1 MPIRDWRASEVVQ
14 GKPWGHPTHPV
25 FVHFP
30 TALYPAALLFAA
42 ASALG
47 RSPAQGRTATILV
60 SLGIAGAIPAALTGV
75 VDWAGMIRG
84 STKRRAVTRHMLV
97 QIVAQVLAVGSAAVL
112 ALQLGQPAPVVAIV
126 LLAAAVATMFAGN
139 WLGGVLVY
147 RMAMRVGG
155 DRKPAPRRAPTA
167 IAVSPSSKGAA

>member
-1 MPIRDWRASEVVQ
+1 MRIREWTAKELVQ
-14 GKPWGHPTHPV
+14 GKPWGHPTHPI

-30 TALYPAALLFAA
+30 TALYPTALLFAA
-42 ASALG
+42 ASAIRG
-47 RSPAQGRTATILV
+47 SPTDGRTATILA
-60 SLGIAGAIPAALTGV
+60 SLGLAGAMPAALTGV

-97 QIVAQVLAVGSAAVL
+97 QVVAQLLAAGSV
-112 ALQLGQPAPVVAIV
+112 ALQAPHLDRPVRMGVIA

-155 DRKPAPRRAPTA
+155 DRRPVRGARRE
-167 IAVSPSSKGAA
+167 G